1 MNEKKIKTDFFRK
14 VEGRKFES
22 IRTSVSERR
31 RGRKIM
37 RGGAR

>member
-22 IRTSVSERR
+22 IGTSVSERR
-31 RGRKIM
+31 RGRKNM
-37 RGGAR
+37 QGGAR

>member
-1 MNEKKIKTDFFRK
+1 MNEKKIKTDFLGK

-22 IRTSVSERR
+22 IGTSVGERR